1 MKEIKYLCVFFYL
14 FLINTAIAQ
23 VENLKSANQ
32 QTESRKY
39 LVWSV
44 TRQLQWS
51 DFNGLPDQQ
60 LVNSGFDA
68 ATCATRIIGL
78 DESNDSILIRIY
90 TIFYYDCSWRLGET
104 MDSWGLKHEQK
115 HFDIFEIFSRKLR
128 MDMYNYIK
136 SNYEENGFEITKEYF
151 QQLSKKYSQLADSMG
166 DQYDNETQHSLN
178 IEKQVYWNMK
188 IALMLDDLKEYSNP
202 RIIIMRPKQK
212 GFPRTMIFR

>member
-1 MKEIKYLCVFFYL
+1 
-14 FLINTAIAQ
+14 
-23 VENLKSANQ
+23 
-32 QTESRKY
+32 
-39 LVWSV
+39 
-44 TRQLQWS
+44 
-51 DFNGLPDQQ
+51 
-60 LVNSGFDA
+60 
-68 ATCATRIIGL
+68 
-78 DESNDSILIRIY
+78 
-90 TIFYYDCSWRLGET
+90 

-151 QQLSKKYSQLADSMG
+151 EQLSNQYYQLADSMG
-166 DQYDNETQHSLN
+166 DQYDDETQHSVN